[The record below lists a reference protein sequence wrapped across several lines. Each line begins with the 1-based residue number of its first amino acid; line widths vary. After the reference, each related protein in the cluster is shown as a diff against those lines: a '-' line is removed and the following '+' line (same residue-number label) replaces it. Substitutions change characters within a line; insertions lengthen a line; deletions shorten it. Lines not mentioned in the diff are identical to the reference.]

1 MTTFDE
7 EMMKRALRE
16 AADDFAISDTAM
28 ESILDEA
35 RDSGARTNRRGSAR
49 SSSAM
54 VELDRHC
61 WLSLRAWWCWPSPCH
76 SSIPKAA
83 RARIEL
89 SLMLRRGYA
98 EQCEDC
104 RPRSVRRD
112 DHGNWFYHWRECSGN
127 FVANVDGT
135 IRKGSKSSSNASTVD
150 SSLRVEEVGTIHLTV
165 GGTHFQST
173 LTQLTD
179 FATTTVDL
187 SPARSRTWAR
197 KPLIPIPPAPSSCRF
212 PSAISRCSSTKC
224 DTPAWRRRS

>member
-1 MTTFDE
+1 M
-7 EMMKRALRE
+7 RHAILAL
-16 AADDFAISDTAM
+16 
-28 ESILDEA
+28 
-35 RDSGARTNRRGSAR
+35 RTNRRGSAR

-89 SLMLRRGYA
+89 SLMLKAWLRRTV
-98 EQCEDC
+98 
-104 RPRSVRRD
+104 RRLSPRSVRRD

-127 FVANVDGT
+127 FVANVDGLSV
-135 IRKGSKSSSNASTVD
+135 KVPKSSSNASTVD

-179 FATTTVDL
+179 FATTDGGFVASTQSHMGTKATHSYSTGSIVLQVPERNFTMLVDQVRHAGVAT
-187 SPARSRTWAR
+187 SVVTSATDVTGSTWIC
-197 KPLIPIPPAPSSCRF
+197 KPGSTRCR
-212 PSAISRCSSTKC
+212 
-224 DTPAWRRRS
+224 